1 MIIAVDA
8 MGGDFSPKST
18 VEGAILAAKSL
29 KHKILLVGDKNL
41 ISDEILKYKKNR
53 DFLSFNIEIVNASET
68 IYMNEHPAMAVRS
81 KKDSS
86 IAICAKLVS
95 NGDADCFVS
104 IGNSGAVMAAS
115 LFYLKRIE
123 GILRPAI
130 STIFPT
136 INGNCIISDIGA
148 NVDCKPEHLVQF
160 GIMSSL
166 FCEKVNGIKNP
177 KVGLLSIGEESTKG
191 NELTFATFDL
201 LKKTNI
207 NFIGNIEGMDIPK
220 AKADVIVCDGFIG
233 NVILKFGEGLTEMMI
248 KLVKKG
254 FKNNPI
260 TWASIPFM
268 WVATKYIKKKVDY
281 SEFGGAPLLGV
292 NGVCIVG
299 HGSSNCKAV
308 KNAIFAG
315 VKAVEQNIINDIK
328 KIVTN
333 YNKIL

>member
-18 VEGAILAAKSL
+18 VEGAILAAKDL

-41 ISDEILKYKKNR
+41 ILEEILKYKKKRNY
-53 DFLSFNIEIVNASET
+53 LHYNIEIINATET
-68 IYMNEHPAMAVRS
+68 IHMNEHPVMAVRS
-81 KKDSS
+81 KKNSS

-104 IGNSGAVMAAS
+104 IGNSGAVMTAA
-115 LFYLKRIE
+115 LFYLKRIK

-130 STIFPT
+130 STVFPT
-136 INGNCIISDIGA
+136 ISGNCIISDIGA

-166 FCEKVNGIKNP
+166 FCEKVNCIKNP
-177 KVGLLSIGEESTKG
+177 KVGLLSIGKEPTKG

-201 LKKTNI
+201 FKKTNI

-220 AKADVIVCDGFIG
+220 AKADVVICDGFVG
-233 NVILKFGEGLTEMMI
+233 NIILKFGEGITEMMI
-248 KLVKKG
+248 KLVKKE
-254 FKNNPI
+254 FKKNPMA
-260 TWASIPFM
+260 WASIPFM
-268 WVATKYIKKKVDY
+268 WIATKYIKKRVDY

-299 HGSSNCKAV
+299 HGSSNGKAV

-315 VKAVEQNIINDIK
+315 VKAVEQNIVDDIK
-328 KIVTN
+328 KSIIN
-333 YNKIL
+333 YNKIF